1 VIVQD
6 NHIHGEA
13 VVVVGELNEHR
24 GIYENLDANPECA
37 TNLGDD
43 FRKGRH

>member
-6 NHIHGEA
+6 TQIRGEA
-13 VVVVGELNEHR
+13 IVAVGELDKYR
-24 GIYENLDANPECA
+24 GVYENLDANPECA
-37 TNLGDD
+37 TNLGDE